1 LYSPFDLASIL
12 AKYSIYISTGIW
24 SKGGIWL
31 AEINFQSKEDAQ
43 KFYHHLLRFLNIT
56 PENQTILLNED
67 GHTIQI
73 LEEGL
78 SDQYLEKVKKAFYEF
93 IIKIKRD
100 DWFRRILAEN
110 YFYDDPEEQQQIMEI
125 IYSILEGERED
136 LAALLEK
143 TNEEPKI
150 MDAIEQI
157 FKENISLSFDSFI
170 KFRLRSYLQ
179 VLENYTEL
187 SIDEYKMEQEYQ
199 MFVQTLR
206 EFLQNREPKIN
217 ILHLIFGEEMI
228 FYNADFEEIKR
239 SDLFKMIDRKLLFN
253 HPVYVDSASIAP
265 LLSIAPT
272 VIYLYTKN
280 PEEPLIRTI
289 KNIFEER
296 VIIHTFQEIHE
307 TMEWGK
313 WCKRKNL

>member
-1 LYSPFDLASIL
+1 
-12 AKYSIYISTGIW
+12 
-24 SKGGIWL
+24 
-31 AEINFQSKEDAQ
+31 
-43 KFYHHLLRFLNIT
+43 
-56 PENQTILLNED
+56 
-67 GHTIQI
+67 
-73 LEEGL
+73 
-78 SDQYLEKVKKAFYEF
+78 
-93 IIKIKRD
+93 
-100 DWFRRILAEN
+100 
-110 YFYDDPEEQQQIMEI
+110 
-125 IYSILEGERED
+125 
-136 LAALLEK
+136 
-143 TNEEPKI
+143 
-150 MDAIEQI
+150 
-157 FKENISLSFDSFI
+157 
-170 KFRLRSYLQ
+170 
-179 VLENYTEL
+179 
-187 SIDEYKMEQEYQ
+187 YKMEQEYQ

-206 EFLQNREPKIN
+206 EFLQNRDPKIN

-307 TMEWGK
+307 TMEWVK
-313 WCKRKNL
+313 WGKRKNL